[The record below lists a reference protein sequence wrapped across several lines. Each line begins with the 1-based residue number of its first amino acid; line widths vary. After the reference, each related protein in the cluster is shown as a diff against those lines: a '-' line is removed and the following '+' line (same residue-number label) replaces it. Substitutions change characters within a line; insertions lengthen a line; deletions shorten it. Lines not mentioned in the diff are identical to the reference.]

1 MRALLTLAV
10 SGLTAAALTLGG
22 CGSNGAAGISTAS
35 LLDGKSAAG
44 DATGIKNDDP
54 TAKPVQVALTAA
66 RAQKC
71 GFNFDASRLK
81 ANYLASEARTGAQQ
95 PQLASIEKTYDSTFA
110 TVSANIKGEADYCN
124 DRKTAVIKSDL
135 QRHLAGNY
143 EPNLP
148 KEQKK
153 VASGGF
159 FDGLISDEPVDTF
172 NSKTFWAD
180 QAARKDGAKSAQ

>member
-1 MRALLTLAV
+1 M
-10 SGLTAAALTLGG
+10 
-22 CGSNGAAGISTAS
+22 
-35 LLDGKSAAG
+35 
-44 DATGIKNDDP
+44 
-54 TAKPVQVALTAA
+54 
-66 RAQKC
+66 
-71 GFNFDASRLK
+71 
-81 ANYLASEARTGAQQ
+81 
-95 PQLASIEKTYDSTFA
+95 
-110 TVSANIKGEADYCN
+110 
-124 DRKTAVIKSDL
+124 IKSDL